1 MKKFKS
7 LAIATVLCG
16 SVLFSSCMGSF
27 NLTKSVYQFN
37 ESISSNK
44 FVNNV
49 IFWLCGHVVYGLTM
63 SLDVVVFNTIEFW
76 TGSNPVAAGE
86 TKTIKGENGEYLVKT
101 NENGYQ
107 IIQGEESMDL
117 VYNQENNSWNAVV
130 NGQSTELLR
139 FNENGTVTLS
149 NGKTVTMDAI
159 GMMTARQSM
168 NSSSLASR

>member
-76 TGSNPVAAGE
+76 TTS
-86 TKTIKGENGEYLVKT
+86 
-101 NENGYQ
+101 
-107 IIQGEESMDL
+107 
-117 VYNQENNSWNAVV
+117 
-130 NGQSTELLR
+130 
-139 FNENGTVTLS
+139 
-149 NGKTVTMDAI
+149 
-159 GMMTARQSM
+159 
-168 NSSSLASR
+168 